1 MSQLIVDIYRSAR
14 KEGMYL
20 YVRKGYDLGQLPAAL
35 LTQFGRAEHAMA
47 MLLTAQKKLARADA
61 KAVIAAVETQA
72 YYLQMPPS
80 PSGQDDYMQQI
91 PNSKL

>member
-1 MSQLIVDIYRSAR
+1 MSKLIVDIYRSAR

-20 YVRKGYDLGQLPAAL
+20 YVRKGYDLEQLPAAL
-35 LTQFGRAEHAMA
+35 LSQFGRAEHAMG

-61 KAVIAAVETQA
+61 QAVMAAIEAQNF
-72 YYLQMPPS
+72 YLQMPPAAS
-80 PSGQDDYMQQI
+80 AEDDYMQQI